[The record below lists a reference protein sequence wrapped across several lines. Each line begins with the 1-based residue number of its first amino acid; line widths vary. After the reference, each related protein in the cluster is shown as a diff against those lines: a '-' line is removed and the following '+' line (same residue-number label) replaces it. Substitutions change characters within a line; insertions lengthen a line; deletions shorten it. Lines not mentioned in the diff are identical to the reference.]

1 MSEGMGE
8 YIVVGIIISIVV
20 NIVLI
25 KVGNLIRLL
34 RRRREERNT
43 PIPDAHP
50 YHVPNTIP
58 THGSPRPTPAPLPA
72 VNNNQN
78 ITASNDGR
86 NRNGP
91 PPIPARRVD
100 MSHRD
105 RDSFPRCPICRSSN
119 RPGKTQKI
127 FWDNAVSRWKCIEG
141 HSFSS

>member
-34 RRRREERNT
+34 RRCREERNT

-50 YHVPNTIP
+50 YHVPNTIS
-58 THGSPRPTPAPLPA
+58 THSSPRSVPAPLP
-72 VNNNQN
+72 VSNNNQN
-78 ITASNDGR
+78 ITASSAGQ
-86 NRNGP
+86 NRNAP

-127 FWDNAVSRWKCIEG
+127 FWDNAMSRWKCIEG